1 MSDQTHL
8 KQTYVPQF
16 LAGEQRFYRSLLTY
30 GMSKMVLMKSEK
42 FRGVSPDIE
51 LLEYHDIFL
60 FLYRR
65 EGDDTFLEMS
75 RVFRKAAHKLYRVQL
90 KMGMVPRNSKFLNL
104 V

>member
-1 MSDQTHL
+1 MSDPTHL
-8 KQTYVPQF
+8 KQTYLPQY
-16 LAGEQRFYRSLLTY
+16 LAGEQRFYRYLLTY

-42 FRGVSPDIE
+42 FRGPSPDIE
-51 LLEYHDIFL
+51 LLEAHNTFL

-65 EGDDTFLEMS
+65 EGDEKFIEMS
-75 RVFRKAAHKLYRVQL
+75 RLFRKAAHKLYRVML